1 MVTTRKKWL
10 AMGAA
15 AALLTTAL
23 AGCSNSN
30 SNSGSE
36 SSAPP
41 SSSSPSASSQPEAS
55 KPVDSGEVP
64 TLVWWTIGGVV
75 PANFDKAIA
84 AMNEYTAEKI
94 GVKID
99 IKVASW
105 GDWDTKINT
114 IVNTG
119 EPFDIMFTNNSKY
132 SQQVAMNAFADITD
146 LVQSETPDLYNFIP
160 QKVWDGTKIGGKI
173 YSVPTYKDSSL
184 TQYWVFDDKYVQK
197 YGIDVTGG
205 IKTLK
210 DLDKPFRDMKAGE
223 GKSFYPLSLTQGDG
237 FNGFFNGYDDMTLGL
252 PPVGVKVDDASRK
265 VVSVLEQPDI
275 MEGLKQLHQWYK
287 DGIINPD
294 APTKTEADKG
304 RPFFAAQAFP
314 GAEANWQI
322 TEGVEKYDMFQIFG
336 PIYTTSTIQGSL
348 NAISANSK
356 YKSEALKYLQLVNT
370 DPKLR
375 NMLAFGELGVDF
387 DSVDGDKVIERK
399 TDTWP
404 LAAYT
409 QGTFFNLAVTK
420 GAPVDQWEQVRKL
433 NDQATSSANLGF
445 ALDISQLSTEV
456 ANTKAVWDK
465 YRYELM
471 TGASDPE
478 KMVPKIVEE
487 LKAAGM
493 DKIMSAAQEQIAAY
507 FK

>member
-1 MVTTRKKWL
+1 MKQTKKKLL
-10 AMGAA
+10 AVGA

-23 AGCSNSN
+23 AGCGSNSN
-30 SNSGSE
+30 SETGSNAPANGNAPANA
-36 SSAPP
+36 SADAGTNANKP
-41 SSSSPSASSQPEAS
+41 ASS
-55 KPVDSGEVP
+55 DIP
-64 TLVWWTIGGVV
+64 TLVWWTIGGQL
-75 PANFDKAIA
+75 PANFDKALD
-84 AMNEYTAEKI
+84 AMNAYTAEKI

-114 IVNTG
+114 VVNTG

-132 SQQVAMNAFADITD
+132 SQQVNMGAFADLTD
-146 LVQSETPDLYNFIP
+146 LVQKETPDLYNLIP

-197 YGIDVTGG
+197 YGIDTAN
-205 IKTLK
+205 IKTLQ
-210 DLDKPFRDMKAGE
+210 DLDKPFHDMKAGE
-223 GKSFYPLSLTQGDG
+223 GKSFYPLPMTQGG
-237 FNGFFNGYDDMTLGL
+237 FNGFFNSYDDLTLGL
-252 PPVGVKVDDASRK
+252 PPIGVKADDASRK
-265 VVSVLEQPDI
+265 VVSVLEQPDV
-275 MEGLKQLHQWYK
+275 MDGLKLLHKWYQ
-287 DGIINPD
+287 DGIVNPD

-304 RPFFAAQAFP
+304 PAFFAAQAFP
-314 GAEANWQI
+314 GAETTWQI
-322 TEGVEKYDMFQIFG
+322 NEGVEKYDMFQNFG

-348 NAISANSK
+348 NAISATSK

-375 NMLAFGELGVDF
+375 NMLAFGEPGVDYKN
-387 DSVDGDKVIERK
+387 VDGEKVVERT

-409 QGTFFNLAVTK
+409 QGTFFDLAVTK
-420 GAPVDQWEQVRKL
+420 GAPVDQWDQVKKL
-433 NDQATSSANLGF
+433 NEQATSSSTLGF
-445 ALDISQLSTEV
+445 ALDISNLGTEV

-465 YRYELM
+465 YKYELL

-478 KMVPKIVEE
+478 KVIPKIVSE

-493 DKIMSAAQEQIAAY
+493 DTIAKAAQEQIDAY